1 MRTGSAG
8 VMAELKCDADASL
21 AAEIRGEPTALGT
34 SGWQAWGWG
43 PGTAMDMHQK
53 TELNEE

>member
-1 MRTGSAG
+1 
-8 VMAELKCDADASL
+8 MAELKCDADASL